1 MAKRENG
8 GGTIRKVKGVN
19 GTTYYAYAPARYEFV
34 DGKRKCIRDALGKF
48 KRKTDAQA
56 AIEEF
61 KLQPSKKY
69 NFTAEQIFSEWK
81 SIAFDDIRWQTQG
94 NYQSA
99 WTQICEAWGNKVN
112 QPFREVTTA
121 DIRAVYDYWMEEHEV
136 MRQGRGK
143 PYKRKIG
150 PLSRSAMEKI
160 KAVFSQLYKYGM
172 ANNIVNKNLAELV
185 KIPRDA
191 KSGTQRAFTDLEF
204 RKLEKG
210 YANVEGGEACYV
222 LCYTGFRVS
231 EFCQLTRFSYD
242 PKTKVLRGGLKTDAG
257 KDRIVPVHP
266 KILPIIERWYK
277 ASKGPLFPRPDGK
290 PYDKD
295 TFRQKVWDPCVAAL
309 GLPEDLTPH
318 SARHTYGTRLSA
330 AGARAEDIQKLMG
343 HSDYSVTANTYI
355 NQDLAPL
362 REAMAKVE

>member
-8 GGTIRKVKGVN
+8 GGTIRKVKSAN
-19 GTTYYAYAPARYEFV
+19 GTTYYAYAPARYVLIE
-34 DGKRKCIRDALGKF
+34 GKRRCVRDALGKF
-48 KRKTDAQA
+48 KKKADAQA
-56 AIEEF
+56 AIEDF
-61 KLQPSKKY
+61 KLQPSTKY
-69 NFTAEQIFSEWK
+69 NHSTEQVFTEWK
-81 SIAFDDIRWQTQG
+81 TIAFDDISSQTQG

-99 WTQICEAWGNKVN
+99 WTQICEAWGSKVQ
-112 QPFREVTTA
+112 QPIREVTTA

-136 MRQGRGK
+136 TRQGRGK
-143 PYKRKIG
+143 PYKRKTG

-185 KIPRDA
+185 KLPKGA

-204 RKLEKG
+204 HKLEKG
-210 YANVEGGEACYV
+210 YANTTGGEACYV

-242 PKTKVLRGGLKTDAG
+242 PKAKTLRGGLKTAAG

-277 ASKGPLFPRPDGK
+277 ASKGPLYSRPDGK

-295 TFRQKVWDPCVAAL
+295 TFRDKVWDPCMAAL
-309 GLPEDLTPH
+309 GLPDDLTPH

-330 AGARAEDIQKLMG
+330 AGARTEDIQKLMG

-355 NQDLAPL
+355 NQDIASL
-362 REAMAKVE
+362 REATARVK